1 MKLEL
6 ELSFWVLVM
15 KIWKQEIK
23 LQQRVKISLSL

>member
-23 LQQRVKISLSL
+23 LQQRVKISPSL